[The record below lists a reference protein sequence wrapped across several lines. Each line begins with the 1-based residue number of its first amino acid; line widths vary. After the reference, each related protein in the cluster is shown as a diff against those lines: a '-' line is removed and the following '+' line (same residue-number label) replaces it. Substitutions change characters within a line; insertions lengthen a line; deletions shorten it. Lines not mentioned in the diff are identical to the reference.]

1 MASTSNGDNATTTAT
16 STTKAPAKKTAAK
29 KTAAKKAASKR
40 ATANRTTAR
49 RAPARGKV
57 AVVMLATTHD
67 AKAGDQVD
75 VDVEVA
81 EQLVERGHAR
91 KAGA

>member
-29 KTAAKKAASKR
+29 KAASKR
-40 ATANRTTAR
+40 ATARRT
-49 RAPARGKV
+49 PARGKV

-75 VDVEVA
+75 VAAEVA

-91 KAGA
+91 KASA